1 MVLANET
8 KKRSINIRASNSQ
21 LHLIDQAARSLK
33 KSRSGFMLE
42 VATRTAEEVVLDR
55 SVFTL
60 PADEWDAYIAT
71 IESPPA
77 PTAALR
83 RLLHESAPWE

>member
-1 MVLANET
+1 
-8 KKRSINIRASNSQ
+8 
-21 LHLIDQAARSLK
+21 
-33 KSRSGFMLE
+33 MLE

>member
-21 LHLIDQAARSLK
+21 LHLI
-33 KSRSGFMLE
+33 
-42 VATRTAEEVVLDR
+42 DR